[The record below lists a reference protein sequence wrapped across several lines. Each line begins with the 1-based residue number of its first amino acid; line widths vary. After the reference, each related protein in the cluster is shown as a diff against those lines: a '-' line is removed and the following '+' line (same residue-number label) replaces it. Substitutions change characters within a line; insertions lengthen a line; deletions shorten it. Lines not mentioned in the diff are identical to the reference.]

1 LKCHYRREENR
12 EAVKSKILLI
22 SLIAVFLMGGNAF
35 TFSLGNEI
43 TMHMVGGLDFFDAK
57 CASAHEGDGK
67 GQHDNHKNQA
77 SIPDA
82 TTLVLLGSAMVGV
95 GVFGRKKVFKRS

>member
-1 LKCHYRREENR
+1 M
-12 EAVKSKILLI
+12 KSKILFI
-22 SLIAVFLMGGNAF
+22 SLVAVFLMGGNAL

-43 TMHMVGGLDFFDAK
+43 TVPMLGGLDFFDAK
-57 CASAHEGDGK
+57 CASADLGS
-67 GQHDNHKNQA
+67 GQDDHHHHKNHT

-95 GVFGRKKVFKRS
+95 GVFCRKKVFKRS